1 MRWWHAT
8 PDVTIL
14 MFSVL
19 FGLILFVMMLWSLM
33 RCNQVWVYTYLREK
47 KKLSNTMKML
57 LLFWGRRR
65 GPDSS
70 ATSSLATGH
79 YQARFCPAGGEW
91 QVRGSGLGLG
101 KAGHPCS
108 SSNGRWELLYH
119 QLCFSLPSP
128 SCVVRTS
135 TVKKTKGKKSNPL
148 LWVCYPSKDTRPLSL
163 WFAVRIELFFK
174 LILPQRLLR
183 NYFEYI

>member
-1 MRWWHAT
+1 
-8 PDVTIL
+8 
-14 MFSVL
+14 MFL
-19 FGLILFVMMLWSLM
+19 FLLVIFVIMLWSLM

-47 KKLSNTMKML
+47 NDLCLTRWRCCCC
-57 LLFWGRRR
+57 F
-65 GPDSS
+65 
-70 ATSSLATGH
+70 
-79 YQARFCPAGGEW
+79 GGEGEDLT
-91 QVRGSGLGLG
+91 QVQLPHWLVIIRSCFAQWGRGSGVR
-101 KAGHPCS
+101 AWFSMMGHPCS

-135 TVKKTKGKKSNPL
+135 NVKKIKEKSNPL

-163 WFAVRIELFFK
+163 LFAVRIELFFK